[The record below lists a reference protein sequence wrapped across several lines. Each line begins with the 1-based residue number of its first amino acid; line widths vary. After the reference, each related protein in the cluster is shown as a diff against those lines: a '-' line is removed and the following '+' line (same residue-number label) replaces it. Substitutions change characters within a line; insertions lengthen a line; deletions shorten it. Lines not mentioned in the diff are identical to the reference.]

1 MRYGSIYRG
10 FERFIQVLKYGSLS
24 TVVGVGEAGPGGA
37 SKGEQTRRAV
47 LEAAILRF
55 GREGFRATS
64 VADVARDAGVGGTVP
79 YAYFPNKEALF
90 LAAIDEDAA
99 RLIDQAVP
107 PALAEPVTG
116 WPQELIRAAVAALE
130 ERPLA
135 RRILGGLEPEV
146 TARVLEI
153 PALEELRKTAAERL
167 RADQACGKARPD
179 MDPVATAGGVVT
191 IMLSLLMSVVQVGV
205 EVASL
210 YGPGVAAVLEAAT
223 GPVEGPP
230 AGEPITT
237 PVEGPGRRPGS
248 SPA

>member
-1 MRYGSIYRG
+1 MEVRG
-10 FERFIQVLKYGSLS
+10 A
-24 TVVGVGEAGPGGA
+24 GVGGPGGGA
-37 SKGEQTRRAV
+37 SSKGEQTRRAV
-47 LEAAILRF
+47 LEAAIGRF
-55 GREGFRATS
+55 GREGYRATS

-107 PALAEPVTG
+107 RALDEPVSG
-116 WPQELIRAAVAALE
+116 WPQKMIRAAVEALE
-130 ERPLA
+130 QRPLA

-167 RADQACGKARPD
+167 RADQACGRARPD
-179 MDPVATAGGVVT
+179 MDPAATAGGVVT

-205 EVASL
+205 EVAAV
-210 YGPGVAAVLEAAT
+210 YGDGVAAVLEAAT
-223 GPVEGPP
+223 TPVAAREYHPATVGEGPETRS
-230 AGEPITT
+230 GK
-237 PVEGPGRRPGS
+237 GR
-248 SPA
+248 

>member
-1 MRYGSIYRG
+1 MEVRG
-10 FERFIQVLKYGSLS
+10 A
-24 TVVGVGEAGPGGA
+24 GVGGPGGGA
-37 SKGEQTRRAV
+37 SSKGEQTRRAV
-47 LEAAILRF
+47 LEAAIARF
-55 GREGFRATS
+55 GREGYRATS

-107 PALAEPVTG
+107 QALDEAVTG
-116 WPQELIRAAVAALE
+116 WPQEMIRAAMEALHQ
-130 ERPLA
+130 RPLA

-146 TARVLEI
+146 TARVLGI

-167 RADQACGKARPD
+167 RADQACGRARPD

-205 EVASL
+205 EVAAV
-210 YGPGVAAVLEAAT
+210 YGDGVGAVLEAAT
-223 GPVEGPP
+223 GPVAQPGPHP
-230 AGEPITT
+230 ATMSGAPGPRT
-237 PVEGPGRRPGS
+237 PKRR
-248 SPA
+248 